1 MSETSEMSEGIERP
15 VDDRPLDDIVYA
27 INEKLGRSYDDLRVR
42 LIILNS
48 EPRKDWQ
55 AIREVTLLM
64 EEMRE
69 AVDSGF

>member
-1 MSETSEMSEGIERP
+1 MSETNERIERA

-27 INEKLGRSYDDLRVR
+27 INEDLGRSYDDLRVR
-42 LIILNS
+42 LIILNAAP
-48 EPRKDWQ
+48 EKDWE
-55 AIREVTLLM
+55 AIREVTQRM